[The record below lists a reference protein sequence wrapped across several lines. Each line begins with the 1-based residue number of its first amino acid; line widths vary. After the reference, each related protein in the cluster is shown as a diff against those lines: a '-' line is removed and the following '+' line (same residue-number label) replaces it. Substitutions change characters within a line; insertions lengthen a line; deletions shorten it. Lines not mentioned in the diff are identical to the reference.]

1 MMNTD
6 RYAYT
11 SKLKSVN
18 PMEKLI
24 FALLTLVV
32 GLWADSLPVS
42 IAILLIMAFFS
53 VVKGGTPLAHYLWL
67 MLIPFSFLLVGV
79 ITVALEVTAEQQ
91 DFLLYS
97 QVFGQNIGFTPS
109 GLATALRLFFRA
121 WAAVSCLYYLALTT
135 PMVDILSAL
144 KKMRCPQLLIEL
156 MSLIYRFIFILL
168 ETAQTMIVAQNSR
181 LGYINIRAAYHSLS
195 AMLATLFVRA
205 YKRSDDLYTA
215 LEARGYQGELKVLEE
230 PYQRRRLGYLQTV
243 VINSILVIMASILG

>member
-1 MMNTD
+1 MLNAD

-11 SKLKSVN
+11 SKLNNVN

-32 GLWADSLPVS
+32 GLWLDSLTVS
-42 IAILLIMAFFS
+42 IAILLIMTFFS
-53 VVKGGTPLAHYLWL
+53 VVKGGTPLAHYLKL
-67 MLIPFSFLLVGV
+67 MLIPFSFLLAGV
-79 ITVALEVTAEQQ
+79 FTVAVEVNAEQQ
-91 DFLLYS
+91 EFLLYS
-97 QVFGQNIGFTPS
+97 QVFGQYIGFTPS
-109 GLATALRLFFRA
+109 GLTAAARLFFRA
-121 WAAVSCLYYLALTT
+121 LGAVSCLYYLALTT

-144 KKMRCPQLLIEL
+144 KKVKCPQLLIEL
-156 MSLIYRFIFILL
+156 MSLVYRFIFILL
-168 ETAQTMIVAQNSR
+168 ETAETMITAQNSR

-205 YKRSDDLYTA
+205 YKRSDELYTA

-243 VINSILVIMASILG
+243 VINSILIMMASILG